1 MNEKQFLSRLN
12 SVVSTAETLQEMT
25 RSIYSKITKC
35 STAEEALEMAGA
47 ILSDAT
53 RLNGLATLLLIDV
66 DSLIKSGE

>member
-35 STAEEALEMAGA
+35 STAEEALEMVGA